1 MDSFGF
7 KLKVFFVVVGAIIL
21 LALVVPLTNMLSSD
35 RYNEDKAAIGQ
46 AGWEHVADTP
56 QGRPIYAKRLPERR
70 VTLFAADQGAY
81 RFDISVV
88 PDGAPPAPA
97 GK

>member
-21 LALVVPLTNMLSSD
+21 LSLVVPLTMLSSA
-35 RYNEDKAAIGQ
+35 RYTQDKAEIGQ

-56 QGRPIYAKRLPERR
+56 QGLPIYAKRLPDRR
-70 VTLFAADQGAY
+70 VTLFAAAQSNG
-81 RFDISVV
+81 FNISVV
-88 PDGAPPAPA
+88 PDGPSAPA
-97 GK
+97 SGK

>member
-7 KLKVFFVVVGAIIL
+7 KLKIFFVVVGAIIL
-21 LALVVPLTNMLSSD
+21 LSLVVPLTNID
-35 RYNEDKAAIGQ
+35 RYNNGDKAAIVQ

-70 VTLFAADQGAY
+70 VTLFAAAQGGG
-81 RFDISVV
+81 FEISVV
-88 PDGAPPAPA
+88 PDVSPASPA